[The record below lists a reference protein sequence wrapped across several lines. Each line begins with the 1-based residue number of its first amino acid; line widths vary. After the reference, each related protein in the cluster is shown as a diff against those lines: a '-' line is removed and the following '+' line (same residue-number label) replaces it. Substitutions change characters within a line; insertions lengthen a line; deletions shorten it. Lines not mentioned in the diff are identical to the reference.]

1 MRAYAGRQNGK
12 RKSRKPLEA
21 GPFQQAAMYKQKRK
35 DGITITPDVEFS
47 RTAVRTMMQA
57 EERMSLEK
65 DKQKL
70 KKETERIMAQID
82 SKYGMSQREQGPDLI
97 TLADQ
102 YYHGNAPD
110 RDGLTEEVRRELTQ
124 DEIRDLKM
132 VFDMFDVKGRGNR
145 SKAYTSEVTGGHTSR
160 ISFLNFLQ
168 FVIKGQGQGPDPLED
183 IMQGFRLLDTDQKG
197 YVTAAD
203 LRQASDSQKLS
214 LSNRAIR
221 EMIQEADL
229 TGDNKISP
237 EEFVHIM
244 LQCSMFKS
252 SRQADVQ
259 ENVNGK

>member
-1 MRAYAGRQNGK
+1 
-12 RKSRKPLEA
+12 
-21 GPFQQAAMYKQKRK
+21 MYKQKRK

-132 VFDMFDVKGRGNR
+132 VFDMFDVKGRGYITANDVKR
-145 SKAYTSEVTGGHTSR
+145 AASMLGFKAKKEVFKEMITEVTGGHTSR

-252 SRQADVQ
+252 SR
-259 ENVNGK
+259 